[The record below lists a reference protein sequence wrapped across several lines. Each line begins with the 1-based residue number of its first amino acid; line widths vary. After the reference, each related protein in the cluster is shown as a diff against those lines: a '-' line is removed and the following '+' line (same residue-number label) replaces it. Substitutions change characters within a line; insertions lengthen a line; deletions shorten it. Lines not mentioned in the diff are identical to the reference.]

1 MKHDFSSIS
10 TTADDV
16 TRVDSGYFSC
26 QLNNVGKLRL
36 MDVFN
41 RRLKA
46 YHAMSSAL
54 AHATGYTVVH
64 VP

>member
-1 MKHDFSSIS
+1 MTSCIFAPTKN
-10 TTADDV
+10 AA
-16 TRVDSGYFSC
+16 RVDYVC
-26 QLNNVGKLRL
+26 LYRQLNNLGKLEP

-41 RRLKA
+41 RRLKT
-46 YHAMSSAL
+46 YRAMSSAL